1 MNERRISR
9 LQEQIK
15 QRLAEVLL
23 RDIAD
28 PKLGLVTITRVVL
41 DSEFTHCKAYW
52 SVMAAGAAAEQRA
65 RAQSEGVLRRARGL
79 CQSEIAKAVN
89 TRTTPHLEFVF
100 DESIA
105 GAINASMLAIA
116 ASVFH
121 VQGLESVGD
130 GPAAVRPAASFLVVT
145 LRVESRAEFFDFGW
159 SHHYAVLVDAAG
171 RDHVV
176 ARPAQKALD
185 KAGRNGC
192 AAEIPPGGECSAAVV
207 FDVDP
212 AAGPFAVRILFCG
225 GPIGELDRVLLG
237 DHYLSVE

>member
-28 PKLGLVTITRVVL
+28 PKLGLVTITRVEL

-52 SVMAAGAAAEQRA
+52 SVMAPGKAAETKA

-79 CQSEIAKAVN
+79 CQREIAKAVN

-105 GAINASMLAIA
+105 GAIQLNQLLQDLAQERERQA
-116 ASVFH
+116 KP
-121 VQGLESVGD
+121 Q
-130 GPAAVRPAASFLVVT
+130 
-145 LRVESRAEFFDFGW
+145 
-159 SHHYAVLVDAAG
+159 
-171 RDHVV
+171 
-176 ARPAQKALD
+176 
-185 KAGRNGC
+185 
-192 AAEIPPGGECSAAVV
+192 
-207 FDVDP
+207 DP
-212 AAGPFAVRILFCG
+212 AAPSAPPDGAAHP
-225 GPIGELDRVLLG
+225 
-237 DHYLSVE
+237 